1 MIPTNS
7 SYYCK
12 RKVEKRKKK
21 KKKKFGS
28 LLKLSEFYTAEFVDS
43 HFHLYRRGYHH
54 DCVDADALTTG
65 AANVD
70 NDPMA
75 LYLGYYN

>member
-21 KKKKFGS
+21 KKKKFGKF
-28 LLKLSEFYTAEFVDS
+28 LKIIYLWTHTFTYTDVAI
-43 HFHLYRRGYHH
+43 
-54 DCVDADALTTG
+54 TTT
-65 AANVD
+65 V
-70 NDPMA
+70 
-75 LYLGYYN
+75 